1 MNKWFAQFSVWLSNI
16 TGRPY
21 TFLLMLSLLVIWAC
35 SGPYFQFN
43 DTWQLIANTATSLI
57 TFLMVFII
65 QNSQNRDIKAIH
77 LKLDEL
83 LRAMTEARNDLMDA
97 EEKDDEELQ
106 VLVEEYKR
114 LHRVLGANAPDL
126 RAVGD
131 SVN

>member
-1 MNKWFAQFSVWLSNI
+1 
-16 TGRPY
+16 
-21 TFLLMLSLLVIWAC
+21 MLSLLVIWAC